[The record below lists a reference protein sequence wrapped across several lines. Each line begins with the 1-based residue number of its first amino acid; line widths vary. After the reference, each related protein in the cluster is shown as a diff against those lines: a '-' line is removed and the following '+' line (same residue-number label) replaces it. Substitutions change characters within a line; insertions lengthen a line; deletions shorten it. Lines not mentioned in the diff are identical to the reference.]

1 MNQYEEKNKK
11 SGLATAGLILGIIG
25 VCTSFIPVIN
35 NLSFVMGIIAIIFG
49 IIAIKKAGKGKVIIT
64 IILGILAI
72 VLTVKAQQSLV
83 DDLNDV
89 VNEFNQD
96 MDEISGNRTEEIL
109 ANNVDVTFGEFS
121 VNDND
126 YFTETEL
133 VATVKNKSAERKSFS
148 IHVEA
153 IDEEGSRIEED
164 YIYANDLGA
173 GQSQDFEIFNLVSSD
188 KIDLLKN
195 ATFKVIEV
203 SMY

>member
-1 MNQYEEKNKK
+1 MNEYEEKNKK
-11 SGLATAGLILGIIG
+11 SGLATAGLVLGIIG
-25 VCTSFIPVIN
+25 VCTSFIPIIN
-35 NLSFVMGIIAIIFG
+35 NLSFVMGIIGIIFG
-49 IIAIKKAGKGKVIIT
+49 IIAIKKAGKAKVIIC
-64 IILGILAI
+64 IVLGILAI

-89 VNEFNQD
+89 VNEFNQG

-109 ANNVDVTFGEFS
+109 ANNVDVTFGEFT
-121 VNDND
+121 VTDD
-126 YFTETEL
+126 GYFTETEL

-153 IDEEGSRIEED
+153 VNEDGSRIEED

-173 GQSQDFEIFNLVSSD
+173 GQSQDFEIFNLVPSD
-188 KIDLLKN
+188 KVDSLKK
-195 ATFKVIEV
+195 ATFKIIEV